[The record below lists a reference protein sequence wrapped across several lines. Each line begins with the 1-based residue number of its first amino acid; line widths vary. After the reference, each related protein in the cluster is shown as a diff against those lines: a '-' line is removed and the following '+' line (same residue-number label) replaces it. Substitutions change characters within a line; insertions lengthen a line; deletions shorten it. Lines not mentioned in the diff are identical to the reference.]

1 MIIENKVIVV
11 DIDGTLTLGKRDVDS
26 YSTVRVSE
34 SLKKRLIQLKLD
46 DYWIILYT
54 SRNMRTHGG
63 NIGAIMKHTA
73 PTLINWLAENEI
85 PYDELHFG
93 KPWCGHNGFYIDDR
107 AIRPREFIENTMEE
121 LQVLVERDRISS

>member
-11 DIDGTLTLGKRDVDS
+11 DIDGTLTLGKRDIDS

-46 DYWIILYT
+46 GYWIILYT

-121 LQVLVERDRISS
+121 LQALVERDRISS

>member
-1 MIIENKVIVV
+1 MIRENKVIVV
-11 DIDGTLTLGKRDVDS
+11 DIDGTLTLGKRDIDS

-46 DYWIILYT
+46 EYWIILYT